1 MNKVPYIINEN
12 SLTIFWEGKPYTLRK
27 DHVNFNLA
35 KNAILEARYD
45 DLGDL
50 LDIAKAVEDFVQ
62 GDVEVK
68 DEVVYYKGHRLHGVV
83 VDKLLEM
90 LRAGMKDSAPLV
102 NFITRLQSN
111 PSANSVNELYSFM
124 SYKSLPNTPEG
135 KILGYK
141 GVQSDFWSNTGNA
154 DTIVLQGQTN
164 ERHQIY
170 NGVGETIEVA
180 RRCVDDNKD
189 HHCSFGLHVG
199 SYDYANNWAGEDGR
213 LLIVEF
219 DPEDAVSVPTDCDFQ
234 KLRVSKYRVVSDIT
248 DTRKEL
254 DKPVYEANKPI
265 YGSYDVDLEVG
276 FAEDDEDDFVDEDD
290 SDFEQ
295 ESTPQSLFVDSDEEP
310 IINGCGDDSDE
321 DSYDDDSYDDD
332 KDEGRNYLYD
342 DDGMDDLADTEPE
355 VILPKGYDDPA
366 FDGYEGSGQNVDK
379 TKSDSQD
386 MIDLAIKNYVEKKFE
401 LGIKPT
407 IKNIADLKICRNN
420 SVRCKEIG
428 FLVEKLGFQ
437 VEDNS
442 NKIFS
447 DLQIN
452 GN

>member
-1 MNKVPYIINEN
+1 MNQVPYIINEN

-35 KNAILEARYD
+35 KSAILEARYD
-45 DLGDL
+45 DLGEL
-50 LDIAKAVEDFVQ
+50 LDIAKAVEDFVE
-62 GDVEVK
+62 GDIEVK
-68 DEVVYYKGHRLHGVV
+68 DEVVFYKGHRLHGVV
-83 VDKLLEM
+83 VEKLLEM

-124 SYKSLPNTPEG
+124 SYKLLPNTPEG
-135 KILGYK
+135 KVLGYK
-141 GVQSDFWSNTGNA
+141 GVQKDFWSNTGNA

-164 ERHQIY
+164 ERHQIF
-170 NGVGETIEVA
+170 NGVGETIEIA

-189 HHCSFGLHVG
+189 NHCSFGLHIG

-234 KLRVSKYRVVSDIT
+234 KLRVSKYRVVADIT

-265 YGSYDVDLEVG
+265 YGSNDVDLEVG
-276 FAEDDEDDFVDEDD
+276 FAEDDDGDYVDEDD

-295 ESTPQSLFVDSDEEP
+295 ESTPQSLFVDY
-310 IINGCGDDSDE
+310 INGCGDDSD
-321 DSYDDDSYDDD
+321 DDEIENE
-332 KDEGRNYLYD
+332 DEGRDYLYD
-342 DDGMDDLADTEPE
+342 DDGMDDLSTSVVNDE
-355 VILPKGYDDPA
+355 VGLAEEED
-366 FDGYEGSGQNVDK
+366 EVSGHNVDK
-379 TKSDSQD
+379 AESDSQD
-386 MIDLAIKNYVEKKFE
+386 MIDLAIKNYVQKKFE
-401 LGIKPT
+401 SGIKPT

-428 FLVEKLGFQ
+428 FLVEKLGFA
-437 VEDNS
+437 VEDNK

-447 DLQIN
+447 DLQVN
-452 GN
+452 VNN

>member
-27 DHVNFNLA
+27 DHVNFNVA
-35 KNAILEARYD
+35 KSAILEARYD

-164 ERHQIY
+164 ERHQIF

-189 HHCSFGLHVG
+189 HHCSFGLHIG

-265 YGSYDVDLEVG
+265 YGSNDADLEVG
-276 FAEDDEDDFVDEDD
+276 YDEDYDEDDYVDEDD

-310 IINGCGDDSDE
+310 IINGCGDDSD
-321 DSYDDDSYDDD
+321 DDYDFGDADD
-332 KDEGRNYLYD
+332 
-342 DDGMDDLADTEPE
+342 EPE
-355 VILPKGYDDPA
+355 VILPEGYDDPA
-366 FDGYEGSGQNVDK
+366 FDGDEGSGQNEDK
-379 TKSDSQD
+379 TESDSQD
-386 MIDLAIKNYVEKKFE
+386 MINLAIKNYVQKKFE

-428 FLVEKLGFQ
+428 FLVEKLGFV
-437 VEDNS
+437 VEDNN

-452 GN
+452 GI

>member
-141 GVQSDFWSNTGNA
+141 GVQSDFWSNTGNS

-164 ERHQIY
+164 ERHQIF

-189 HHCSFGLHVG
+189 HHCSFGLHIG

-254 DKPVYEANKPI
+254 NKPVYEANKPI
-265 YGSYDVDLEVG
+265 YGSNDADLEVG
-276 FAEDDEDDFVDEDD
+276 YDEDEDDDYVDEDD
-290 SDFEQ
+290 SDFEL
-295 ESTPQSLFVDSDEEP
+295 ESNPQSLFVDSEEEP
-310 IINGCGDDSDE
+310 IINGCGDDSD
-321 DSYDDDSYDDD
+321 DDFDYDL
-332 KDEGRNYLYD
+332 DEYG
-342 DDGMDDLADTEPE
+342 EPK
-355 VILPKGYDDPA
+355 VILPEGYDDPA
-366 FDGYEGSGQNVDK
+366 FDGDEGSGQNVDK

-386 MIDLAIKNYVEKKFE
+386 MIDLAIKNYVQKKFE

-452 GN
+452 GI